1 MTTQA
6 LMILSL
12 VSSNNMSNMFVLNY
26 LKTQDKDK
34 DKLLQLKTQQYE
46 YKNNQLTS
54 KRALMLAKHN
64 KNNHNINKERKR

>member
-54 KRALMLAKHN
+54 KRALMLSLIH
-64 KNNHNINKERKR
+64 I